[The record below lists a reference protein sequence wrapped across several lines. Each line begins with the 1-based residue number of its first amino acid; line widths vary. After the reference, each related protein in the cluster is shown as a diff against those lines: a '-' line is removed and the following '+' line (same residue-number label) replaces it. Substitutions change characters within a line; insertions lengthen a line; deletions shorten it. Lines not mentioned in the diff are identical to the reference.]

1 MLSSVMFVLLAC
13 GGETPDAA
21 KPPVAPPPAPVAAP
35 APPPAAPAPVADA
48 GAWPASPAGE
58 FASCH
63 READGYCQEFSES
76 WAVDQENVC
85 TGNGGVWAKKV
96 QCKRDALVAACDD
109 PKKINYYAFSPAGAE
124 KLKKLCLTGT
134 LYPKAG

>member
-1 MLSSVMFVLLAC
+1 MFTASLFVLLAC
-13 GGETPDAA
+13 GGEAPEAA
-21 KPPVAPPPAPVAAP
+21 KPTVAAPPPPAEAP
-35 APPPAAPAPVADA
+35 APPPAAPAPAADA

-96 QCKRDALVAACDD
+96 PCKRDALISACDD
-109 PKKINYYAFSPAGAE
+109 PKKVNYYAFTQAGAD
-124 KLKKLCLTGT
+124 KVKGFCLTGT
-134 LYPKAG
+134 MYPKAG